1 MIKLKIFSSLPG
13 YIYSPYLQENVG
25 GAMHTRLTVKQ
36 LPRPTSGDAKILL
49 YPVEIFYFVFSFL
62 FRGMAEM

>member
-13 YIYSPYLQENVG
+13 YIYSPCSEENVG
-25 GAMHTRLTVKQ
+25 GVMHTRTVKQ
-36 LPRPTSGDAKILL
+36 LPPLTSGNAKILL

-62 FRGMAEM
+62 FRGMAKI

>member
-1 MIKLKIFSSLPG
+1 MIKLKIFSSLLG
-13 YIYSPYLQENVG
+13 YIYSPYSQENVR
-25 GAMHTRLTVKQ
+25 GAMHTRTVKQ
-36 LPRPTSGDAKILL
+36 LPRPTSGNAKILL